1 MMLITKGH
9 TNKKGC
15 DHMNTTIYSL
25 LTISYIGLLIWG
37 IRLFFKQKQ
46 ADFSIVFP
54 LVIFGLIIDNFILSI
69 GRLIGEGQL
78 LENLTLLRYWLH
90 ALFTPTLVIF
100 VWQISEKLRLKWAN
114 SETAKLATFLIVIG
128 LIIYE
133 WYQSIRNIELIAQWE
148 NDTLLYESVTA
159 QRMPLMVLITTLIV
173 GWVGILLWKH
183 QKFYWLF
190 IGTASMII
198 GSVLTIWLKNVPI
211 MNLFELLFIISLLLT
226 KKFQLKKTASPF
238 A

>member
-1 MMLITKGH
+1 
-9 TNKKGC
+9 
-15 DHMNTTIYSL
+15 MNTTIYSL
-25 LTISYIGLLIWG
+25 LTISYIGLFIWG
-37 IRLFFKQKQ
+37 IRLFLKQKQ
-46 ADFSIVFP
+46 ADFSIVLL
-54 LVIFGLIIDNFILSI
+54 LVIFGLIVDNFILSI

-90 ALFTPTLVIF
+90 TLFTPTLVIF
-100 VWQISEKLRLKWAN
+100 VWKISEKLRLKWAN
-114 SETAKLATFLIVIG
+114 SEISKLTTFLIVIG

-133 WYQSIRNIELIAQWE
+133 WYQSIRNIELVASWE
-148 NDTLLYESVTA
+148 RDTLLYESVA
-159 QRMPLMVLITTLIV
+159 EQRIPLMVLVTTLIV
-173 GWVGILLWKH
+173 GWVSILLWKH

-190 IGTASMII
+190 IGTASMIV

-226 KKFQLKKTASPF
+226 KNFQLKKTASPF